1 MIDPLIPAVS
11 QAQSE
16 GAVVVLK
23 WDGQR
28 DADGCTVVISRSDTG
43 YSYRQDGDDMVAVL
57 AKALADYRSVH

>member
-23 WDGQR
+23 WDGER
-28 DADGCTVVISRSDTG
+28 DTGGCTVVILRSDTG
-43 YSYRQDGDDMVAVL
+43 YSYRQDGNDMVAL
-57 AKALADYRSVH
+57 LDKALVDYQSAH